1 MFIHGLNSFS
11 TVRFQSGGDF
21 LISAATALM
30 VIFAGKAACDVSE
43 KKAIFWMI
51 RESGWQFVAF
61 CTSILEAW
69 WILLLVNAVLCS
81 HFD

>member
-21 LISAATALM
+21 LISALM

-43 KKAIFWMI
+43 KAIFWMI
-51 RESGWQFVAF
+51 RESSWQIVAF

-69 WILLLVNAVLCS
+69 CILLLVNAVLCS